1 MTTRRPVSM
10 TAMRLLVF
18 AGLAISCAVG
28 EVPVGP
34 TAAPGANDTA
44 KTPFAKTGS
53 TTPWGRP
60 TNDTAAHYSNYG
72 VDDTR
77 TSYTVS
83 FLVDNDWDASNR
95 FSFQN
100 KIDCVYTTSINGS
113 GVTVLSKEAFTDE
126 TDPYRRM
133 PSVNSLDHPSSNPLH
148 GATDDADS
156 SNGGGDHDQGD
167 GRQGRSS
174 RLRNGRRRLIL
185 WCQSTPDVNGTYYYS
200 GGSSWGDDRPGDVP

>member
-1 MTTRRPVSM
+1 
-10 TAMRLLVF
+10 MRLLVF

-83 FLVDNDWDASNR
+83 FLVDNDWDALNSYFVPN
-95 FSFQN
+95 
-100 KIDCVYTTSINGS
+100 IIEDAYNGS
-113 GVTVLSKEAFTDE
+113 GITVVSEDTFTNE
-126 TDPYRRM
+126 TDPEKST
-133 PSVNSLDHPSSNPLH
+133 PSVKSLDHPSPDPPH

-167 GRQGRSS
+167 SRQGESS
-174 RLRNGRRRLIL
+174 RARNGTRRLIL
-185 WCQSTPDVNGTYYYS
+185 LCTTPDVNGTYDYS
-200 GGSSWGDDRPGDVP
+200 GGSSWGDDRPGDGP